1 MFDIGKRVIT
11 VKKDFDR
18 KTYVFDSLFN
28 QQSRQS
34 DVFERVASPVV
45 TSIIQGYNGTIFA
58 YGQTGTGKTHT
69 MIGDTSDQANWG
81 IIPRCCQALY
91 DHISSDPESSYTIQ
105 IGFLQL
111 YMEML
116 QDLLYPDS
124 NRPIR
129 IREDPDE
136 GVYLSGIN
144 WVGCSNVSQ
153 CMKLLAQGD
162 RNRNTSFTKMNATSS
177 RSHAVYMIKMEKR
190 RKYTPEALEEL
201 SRQGSI
207 PDSGL
212 TKSTLYLTDLAG
224 SERVKKSKA
233 VGNRLDEA
241 KNINLALLALGN
253 CIHALSERKKTKYI
267 PFRDSKLTRLLE
279 DSLGGNCKTS
289 LVITIGPA
297 AYHTG
302 ETISTL
308 QFGSRAMKIENR
320 PEINKQ
326 IDYRALCAQLQAE
339 LDRVND
345 DKGHNYFDN
354 SGLLA
359 EIEQLRQ

>member
-1 MFDIGKRVIT
+1 
-11 VKKDFDR
+11 
-18 KTYVFDSLFN
+18 
-28 QQSRQS
+28 
-34 DVFERVASPVV
+34 
-45 TSIIQGYNGTIFA
+45 
-58 YGQTGTGKTHT
+58 
-69 MIGDTSDQANWG
+69 
-81 IIPRCCQALY
+81 
-91 DHISSDPESSYTIQ
+91 
-105 IGFLQL
+105 
-111 YMEML
+111 MEML

-124 NRPIR
+124 NTPIR
-129 IREDPDE
+129 IREDPDQ

-144 WVGCSNVSQ
+144 WVDCNNVSQ

-177 RSHAVYMIKMEKR
+177 RSHAVYMVKMEKR
-190 RKYTPEALEEL
+190 RRYTPEALEEL

-253 CIHALSERKKTKYI
+253 CIHALSERKKSKYI

-289 LVITIGPA
+289 LVVTIGPA
-297 AYHTG
+297 AYHTS

-326 IDYRALCAQLQAE
+326 IDYRALCAQL
-339 LDRVND
+339 
-345 DKGHNYFDN
+345 
-354 SGLLA
+354 
-359 EIEQLRQ
+359 